1 MYTFSFYSFLPCCN
15 CYFDSAVSIV
25 ILNIQTKKLSLYF
38 ELLQTIIFLDIS
50 KRSIPSNLPLPHPL
64 TSPPLIFEVV
74 VKFGY
79 EEFILNIFWLINE
92 KNFQDILYIIH
103 SMLLFF
109 FVHFIHYTFQAFLFF
124 FVYFIHYT
132 FQAFLFVFVYFTHY
146 TFQAFLTLVCLKLH
160 RTDIHEYTK

>member
-38 ELLQTIIFLDIS
+38 ELLHTIIFLDIS

-103 SMLLFF
+103 SMLSYSSLYILYI
-109 FVHFIHYTFQAFLFF
+109 IHSRLSYSSL
-124 FVYFIHYT
+124 YILYIIHSR
-132 FQAFLFVFVYFTHY
+132 LS
-146 TFQAFLTLVCLKLH
+146 
-160 RTDIHEYTK
+160 